1 MKAIAKFRID
11 CMNEQSKHLR
21 ETFLTFPFNSV
32 DDADSKEWI
41 AMKEEEE
48 PLKELKLDLRRNT
61 EEYDKT
67 DMHRQIQ
74 IITHAEEANLRD
86 R

>member
-1 MKAIAKFRID
+1 MK
-11 CMNEQSKHLR
+11 E
-21 ETFLTFPFNSV
+21 
-32 DDADSKEWI
+32 
-41 AMKEEEE
+41 EEEE
-48 PLKELKLDLRRNT
+48 PLKELKLDMRRNT

-67 DMHRQIQ
+67 DIHRQIQ